1 MENNKQPYN
10 MFFAFVFLFSKYT
23 TTLVSKY
30 IFFKK
35 KLNKIKQNKS
45 KTKIILKDP

>member
-30 IFFKK
+30 IYFFK
-35 KLNKIKQNKS
+35 KIKQNK
-45 KTKIILKDP
+45 TE